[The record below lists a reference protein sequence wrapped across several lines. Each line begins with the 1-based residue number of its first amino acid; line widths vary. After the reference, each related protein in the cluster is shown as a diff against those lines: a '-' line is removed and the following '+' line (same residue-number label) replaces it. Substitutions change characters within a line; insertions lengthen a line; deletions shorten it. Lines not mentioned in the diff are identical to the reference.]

1 LLVLVNQHG
10 EILVAAEA
18 DLLAAAALGALQ
30 VAAPAPRQLSMVA
43 AFEEH
48 RLSGVRTF
56 PAEVWAD

>member
-1 LLVLVNQHG
+1 M
-10 EILVAAEA
+10 AAEA

-48 RLSGVRTF
+48 RLSEVRTF